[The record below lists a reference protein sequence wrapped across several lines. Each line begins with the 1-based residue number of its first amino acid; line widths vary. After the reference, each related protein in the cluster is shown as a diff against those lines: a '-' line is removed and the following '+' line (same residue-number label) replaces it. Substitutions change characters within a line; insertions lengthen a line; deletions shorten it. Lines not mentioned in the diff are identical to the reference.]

1 MNLIKVVCGV
11 VTNSE
16 NRILITQ
23 RGDKINKYKWE
34 FPGGKVNK
42 EENIN
47 DSIKRELKEELGIDI
62 IPRDV
67 IFQNTFN
74 GLKLIF
80 ISCTHNKGKILLS
93 EHLDYKWVNQNE
105 LKNFDFLEGDMEFI
119 KQFEK

>member
-1 MNLIKVVCGV
+1 MNLIEVVCGV
-11 VTNSE
+11 VNNSE

-67 IFQNTFN
+67 IFQNTYN

-80 ISCTHNKGKILLS
+80 ISLYITKEKF
-93 EHLDYKWVNQNE
+93 YYQNT
-105 LKNFDFLEGDMEFI
+105 
-119 KQFEK
+119 